1 MESNIKKIT
10 KEQEQDVKVFA
21 ELPEDV
27 RKQLLSYAAGMLAM
41 KKAG

>member
-1 MESNIKKIT
+1 MEENNKSIT
-10 KEQEQDVKVFA
+10 KEQEQDVKAFA